1 VIDLAE
7 VRSLELVTPKTVD
20 DASQVLARWLAE
32 KSRAPREASAEGALD
47 LGSRFAYRMWGAS
60 RRGQAKLPMRLTW
73 RVSASGSGSGSGSG
87 STVALHMRSN
97 EGRYLVRTYQ
107 HHLIYERTFDQ
118 LVRELHAVFE

>member
-20 DASQVLARWLAE
+20 EASRVLARWLAE
-32 KSRAPREASAEGALD
+32 KSRALREASAEGALD

-73 RVSASGSGSGSGSG
+73 RVSGSGSG
-87 STVALHMRSN
+87 STVALRMRSN

-118 LVRELHAVFE
+118 LVRELHAVFA